1 MDDRERDLQESVDEL
16 TETLEALRSELQE
29 PPRGPLGVPRPPT
42 PGELLRFT
50 ERYSIPALISL
61 LETAIRTLE
70 LLAAAIRIAEGRPL
84 DGHSGRGRAKTPTNT
99 DRLAS
104 ASRRT
109 LEALDDALAE
119 VQSAAAG
126 GEPDD
131 PELRGLLEEARSLR
145 TEVDE
150 QLAEATAETSDDE
163 DGVTPVDI
171 EVEAGDDRAES
182 EDAGDAEDAED
193 DADRIDVDVEG
204 ELESIKR
211 ELDDPNRNADVD
223 AGSDSDSDSE
233 SDAGDDED
241 MDSEGPGGN

>member
-16 TETLEALRSELQE
+16 TETLETLRSELQE

-42 PGELLRFT
+42 PGEFLRFT

-61 LETAIRTLE
+61 LETAIRTLQ
-70 LLAAAIRIAEGRPL
+70 LLAAAIRVAEGRPL
-84 DGHSGRGRAKTPTNT
+84 DGRNERGRAKTPTNT

-150 QLAEATAETSDDE
+150 RLAEVTAETSDDE
-163 DGVTPVDI
+163 DGVNPVDI
-171 EVEAGDDRAES
+171 EVEAGDDRAEN
-182 EDAGDAEDAED
+182 EDAED

-233 SDAGDDED
+233 SDSGDDED
-241 MDSEGPGGN
+241 EDSEGAGGN